1 MRQGCRVR
9 AYPGDVDATAA
20 ATLGGLVGL
29 TLGLLA
35 LIAVRLS
42 DRQQRAVPE
51 LERPV
56 ALQPGVVEVLALL
69 RSITIVVDAKDA
81 VTTCSSAAMAHG
93 LVHRGV
99 VVHPE
104 LTDLVHQVR
113 RDGVIR
119 EADLELPRGPMGSAS
134 LPIAV
139 RVAPL
144 GRSHVL
150 LLVEDR
156 SKARQIEEV
165 RRDFVANVSHEL
177 KTPVGGIALLG
188 EAILDAHDDAD
199 AVERFA
205 VRIVAET
212 ERLSRLVQEIIDLSR
227 LEMAHTLNEPRP
239 VDMGEAAREALDRSR
254 LSAESRAIRI
264 AFEAGPAC
272 VVFGEREL
280 LVTAIR
286 NLVGNAVAYSDAGT
300 TVTVV
305 VARDGGVVT
314 VTVSDEGHGIPAAE
328 LPRIFERFY
337 RVDAARSRATGGTGL
352 GLAIVKHVCQN
363 HGGEVIVDS
372 VEGSGSRFTMRLPA
386 AALPAAVDDS
396 PIDEVPEPV
405 PPGIVQLSLMN
416 NLVQP
421 SRKVAP

>member
-1 MRQGCRVR
+1 MGRAGRTR

-35 LIAVRLS
+35 LLAVRLS
-42 DRQQRAVPE
+42 DRQQQAVPE
-51 LERPV
+51 LDRPV

-69 RSITIVVDAKDA
+69 RSITIVVDAMDA

-239 VDMGEAAREALDRSR
+239 VEMGEAAREALDRSR
-254 LSAESRAIRI
+254 LSAESRAIRFS
-264 AFEAGPAC
+264 FEAGPAC

-314 VTVSDEGHGIPAAE
+314 VTVSDEGHGIAAAE

-372 VEGSGSRFTMRLPA
+372 VEGLGSRFTMRLPA
-386 AALPAAVDDS
+386 AALPVSVDDS
-396 PIDEVPEPV
+396 PADDVPEPV